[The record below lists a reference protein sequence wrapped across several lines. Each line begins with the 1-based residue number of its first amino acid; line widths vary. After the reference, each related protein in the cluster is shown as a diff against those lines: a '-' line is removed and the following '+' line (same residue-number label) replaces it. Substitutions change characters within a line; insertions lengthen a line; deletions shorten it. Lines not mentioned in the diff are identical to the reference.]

1 MPADAAAVALNV
13 TVTVPTEAGSLT
25 LYPGTG
31 PAPETTTI
39 HFPAGRTRANNVT
52 MGLAGGVLSVL
63 DRQQTGTVE
72 LIIDVSGYYR

>member
-13 TVTVPTEAGSLT
+13 TVTAPTDGGSLT

-63 DRQQTGTVE
+63 DRQETGTVE
-72 LIIDVSGYYR
+72 LIIDVSGYFR